1 MFKKTLITV
10 MVCVFG
16 AGVLFAQPDNKME
29 ERKKD
34 FQEMNTLVENYKK
47 EKNKKKKAAIEDQ
60 IKQKVA
66 ANYDRHLEFME
77 KRVADSEERLTEAKT
92 KLAAAKDP
100 ANKEKHIL
108 EITVKIISGEKPT
121 LFAPPDKDCPF
132 AKKHKDMGNCGC
144 KKDNACG
151 CNKGGEDKA
160 CGCKKDN
167 EKPCGCKHHFKGH
180 HHGMAPMG
188 FEGADGMMPPPPPAG
203 QPENVQL

>member
-47 EKNKKKKAAIEDQ
+47 EKNKKKKAAIEEQ

-77 KRVADSEERLTEAKT
+77 KRVSDSEERLTEAKT

-100 ANKEKHIL
+100 ANKEKHVL

-132 AKKHKDMGNCGC
+132 AKQDKKHHHKDMNNCG
-144 KKDNACG
+144 
-151 CNKGGEDKA
+151 
-160 CGCKKDN
+160 
-167 EKPCGCKHHFKGH
+167 CGCKHHFKGH
-180 HHGMAPMG
+180 HHDMPMG
-188 FEGADGMMPPPPPAG
+188 FEGKEGMLPPPPPPADL
-203 QPENVQL
+203 PENAQQNPAVK